1 MITMLIYM
9 GHVSRGGEMSGKETG
24 EVPTAPGST
33 VAEERV
39 TWTPSRALGPFHS
52 AYSGPTGAQPV
63 LKLREN
69 YLPILC
75 RAERKTVLLQKHWR
89 GRRETAAPYFSY
101 WGTPFPNFFGNL
113 KAEL

>member
-1 MITMLIYM
+1 MITMLIYV
-9 GHVSRGGEMSGKETG
+9 GHVSRGGQMSGKETG

-63 LKLREN
+63 LK
-69 YLPILC
+69 
-75 RAERKTVLLQKHWR
+75 
-89 GRRETAAPYFSY
+89 
-101 WGTPFPNFFGNL
+101 
-113 KAEL
+113 